1 MTDPAPRYLSPYLAD
16 ALDRL
21 TNDRCALMFRALRVV
36 PEGLAQDLWIA
47 LLDEATLRRELVDQ
61 RFLDV
66 VSEADDE

>member
-1 MTDPAPRYLSPYLAD
+1 MTDAPHYLSPHLAD
-16 ALDRL
+16 VLDRL

-66 VSEADDE
+66 VSEPDDA